1 MIKLVVGVVV
11 WLMTL
16 MLGYLLGERGDKNND

>member
-1 MIKLVVGVVV
+1 MLKIVVGIVV